1 MKKTAWKS
9 PALLFLTA
17 VVWGVAFVAQ
27 SVGMDYVGPFTF
39 NCVRCLIGAAVLVPC
54 IWFQDRWKQ
63 RHDMSSGRVADGA
76 QGGVSNGDGMLE
88 STSHGRTADETMDGA
103 PNGRISAGVTG
114 DLSDA
119 RIADDS
125 LNGRSI
131 NDASGKATVGKAGAN
146 RTLLAGG
153 ICCGLALFVASN
165 LQQIGIQY
173 TTVGKAG
180 FITALYIV
188 MVPVFGIFLK
198 KHAGIRV
205 WISVALAVAG
215 LYLLCITDRLALGKG
230 DILVLLCAV
239 VFAVHILVVDHFS
252 AKTDGVR
259 ISCIQF
265 LVCGLLSGVCML
277 ITEHPELNRILQAWQ
292 PILYAGVFSCGVG
305 YTLQIVGQKGTDPTV
320 ASLVLSL
327 ESVVSVLAGWLLLG
341 QRLSVRELGG
351 CALMFAAILLAQM
364 PERKAGNSIY
374 QRLQS

>member
-1 MKKTAWKS
+1 MKKTEWKS

-39 NCVRCLIGAAVLVPC
+39 NCIRCLIGAVVLVPC
-54 IWFQDRWKQ
+54 IWFLDGWKQ
-63 RHDMSSGRVADGA
+63 R
-76 QGGVSNGDGMLE
+76 QGGASCGRE
-88 STSHGRTADETMDGA
+88 SAGA
-103 PNGRISAGVTG
+103 PSG
-114 DLSDA
+114 
-119 RIADDS
+119 
-125 LNGRSI
+125 
-131 NDASGKATVGKAGAN
+131 ASYGSHA
-146 RTLLAGG
+146 LLAGG

-198 KHAGIRV
+198 KRAGIRV
-205 WISVALAVAG
+205 WVSVALAVAG

-252 AKTDGVR
+252 AKADGVR
-259 ISCIQF
+259 MSCIQF

-277 ITEHPELNRILQAWQ
+277 ITEHPEMCLILQAWQ

-320 ASLVLSL
+320 ASLIMSL

-351 CALMFAAILLAQM
+351 CALMFAAILLAQL
-364 PERKAGNSIY
+364 PER
-374 QRLQS
+374 RQS

>member
-1 MKKTAWKS
+1 MKKTEWKS

-39 NCVRCLIGAAVLVPC
+39 NCIRCLIGAVVLVPC
-54 IWFQDRWKQ
+54 IWFLDGWKQ
-63 RHDMSSGRVADGA
+63 RPDGA
-76 QGGVSNGDGMLE
+76 SCGRE
-88 STSHGRTADETMDGA
+88 SAGA
-103 PNGRISAGVTG
+103 PSGA
-114 DLSDA
+114 SDGSHA
-119 RIADDS
+119 
-125 LNGRSI
+125 
-131 NDASGKATVGKAGAN
+131 
-146 RTLLAGG
+146 LLAGG

-188 MVPVFGIFLK
+188 LVPVFGIFLK
-198 KHAGIRV
+198 KRAGIRV
-205 WISVALAVAG
+205 WVSVALAVAG

-259 ISCIQF
+259 MSCIQF

-277 ITEHPELNRILQAWQ
+277 LTEHPEMRLILQAWQ
-292 PILYAGVFSCGVG
+292 PILYAGIFSCGVG

-320 ASLVLSL
+320 ASLILSL

-351 CALMFAAILLAQM
+351 CALMFAAILLAQL
-364 PERKAGNSIY
+364 PER
-374 QRLQS
+374 RQS

>member
-1 MKKTAWKS
+1 MRKTAWKS

-54 IWFQDRWKQ
+54 IWFLDRWKQ
-63 RHDMSSGRVADGA
+63 RQDGV
-76 QGGVSNGDGMLE
+76 QNG
-88 STSHGRTADETMDGA
+88 A
-103 PNGRISAGVTG
+103 
-114 DLSDA
+114 
-119 RIADDS
+119 
-125 LNGRSI
+125 LNHRSV
-131 NDASGKATVGKAGAN
+131 NASGKMTEE
-146 RTLLAGG
+146 RSETRRMLLTGG

-198 KHAGIRV
+198 KRAGIRV

-239 VFAVHILVVDHFS
+239 VFAIHILIVDHFS

-259 ISCIQF
+259 MSCIQF
-265 LVCGLLSGVCML
+265 LVCGLLSGVGML
-277 ITEHPELNRILQAWQ
+277 LTEHPEISLILQAWQ

-320 ASLVLSL
+320 ASLILSL

-351 CALMFAAILLAQM
+351 CALMVAAILLAQL
-364 PERKAGNSIY
+364 PER
-374 QRLQS
+374 RQS

>member
-54 IWFQDRWKQ
+54 IWFLDRWKQ
-63 RHDMSSGRVADGA
+63 KQDASGGGVADGVRDRA
-76 QGGVSNGDGMLE
+76 SNGNG
-88 STSHGRTADETMDGA
+88 TSHG
-103 PNGRISAGVTG
+103 GV
-114 DLSDA
+114 A
-119 RIADDS
+119 
-125 LNGRSI
+125 
-131 NDASGKATVGKAGAN
+131 DASGKTMAGKTGADHA
-146 RTLLAGG
+146 LLAGG

-188 MVPVFGIFLK
+188 LVPVFGIFLK
-198 KHAGIRV
+198 KRAGIRV

-230 DILVLLCAV
+230 DILVLLCAA
-239 VFAVHILVVDHFS
+239 VFAVHILIVDHFS

-259 ISCIQF
+259 MSCIQF
-265 LVCGLLSGVCML
+265 LVCGLFSGVGML
-277 ITEHPELNRILQAWQ
+277 LTEHPELRLILQAWQ

-305 YTLQIVGQKGTDPTV
+305 YTLQIIGQKGTDPTV
-320 ASLVLSL
+320 ASLILSL

-341 QRLSVRELGG
+341 QRLSVREIGG
-351 CALMFAAILLAQM
+351 CTLMFAAILLAQM
-364 PERKAGNSIY
+364 PERKAGNCGGT
-374 QRLQS
+374 L

>member
-1 MKKTAWKS
+1 MRKTAWKS

-54 IWFQDRWKQ
+54 IWFLDRWKQ
-63 RHDMSSGRVADGA
+63 RQDGV
-76 QGGVSNGDGMLE
+76 QNG
-88 STSHGRTADETMDGA
+88 A
-103 PNGRISAGVTG
+103 
-114 DLSDA
+114 
-119 RIADDS
+119 
-125 LNGRSI
+125 LNHRSV
-131 NDASGKATVGKAGAN
+131 NASGKMTEE
-146 RTLLAGG
+146 RSETRRMLLTGG

-198 KHAGIRV
+198 KRAGIRV

-239 VFAVHILVVDHFS
+239 VFAIHILIVDHFS

-259 ISCIQF
+259 MSCIQF
-265 LVCGLLSGVCML
+265 MVCGLLSGVGML
-277 ITEHPELNRILQAWQ
+277 LTEHPEISLILQAWQ

-320 ASLVLSL
+320 ASLILSL

-364 PERKAGNSIY
+364 PER
-374 QRLQS
+374 RQS

>member
-1 MKKTAWKS
+1 MKKIEWKS

-39 NCVRCLIGAAVLVPC
+39 NCIRCLIGAVVLVPC
-54 IWFQDRWKQ
+54 IWLLDRWKQ
-63 RHDMSSGRVADGA
+63 RPDGASCGREAAGAQDSASCSRRSAGA
-76 QGGVSNGDGMLE
+76 QGGASDGG
-88 STSHGRTADETMDGA
+88 HA
-103 PNGRISAGVTG
+103 
-114 DLSDA
+114 
-119 RIADDS
+119 
-125 LNGRSI
+125 
-131 NDASGKATVGKAGAN
+131 
-146 RTLLAGG
+146 LLAGG

-198 KHAGIRV
+198 KRAGIRV
-205 WISVALAVAG
+205 WVSVALAVAG

-259 ISCIQF
+259 MSCIQF

-277 ITEHPELNRILQAWQ
+277 ITEHPEMRLILQAWQ

-320 ASLVLSL
+320 ASLILSL

-364 PERKAGNSIY
+364 PER
-374 QRLQS
+374 LQSYHHYQKKEPNIYE

>member
-1 MKKTAWKS
+1 MKKTEWKS

-39 NCVRCLIGAAVLVPC
+39 NCIRCLIGAVVLVPC
-54 IWFQDRWKQ
+54 IWFLDGWKQ
-63 RHDMSSGRVADGA
+63 RQGGASCGRESAGAPDGA
-76 QGGVSNGDGMLE
+76 SCGRE
-88 STSHGRTADETMDGA
+88 SAGA
-103 PNGRISAGVTG
+103 PSG
-114 DLSDA
+114 
-119 RIADDS
+119 
-125 LNGRSI
+125 
-131 NDASGKATVGKAGAN
+131 ASYGSHA
-146 RTLLAGG
+146 LLAGG

-198 KHAGIRV
+198 KRAGIRV
-205 WISVALAVAG
+205 WVSVALAVAG

-252 AKTDGVR
+252 AKADGVR
-259 ISCIQF
+259 MSCIQF

-277 ITEHPELNRILQAWQ
+277 IMERPEMPLILQAWQ

-320 ASLVLSL
+320 ASLILSL
-327 ESVVSVLAGWLLLG
+327 DSVVSVLAGWLLLG

-351 CALMFAAILLAQM
+351 CALMFAAILLAQL
-364 PERKAGNSIY
+364 PER
-374 QRLQS
+374 RQS

>member
-1 MKKTAWKS
+1 MKKTEWKS

-39 NCVRCLIGAAVLVPC
+39 NCIRCLIGAVVLVPYIC
-54 IWFQDRWKQ
+54 FLDGWKQ
-63 RHDMSSGRVADGA
+63 RSDGA
-76 QGGVSNGDGMLE
+76 SCGRE
-88 STSHGRTADETMDGA
+88 SAGA
-103 PNGRISAGVTG
+103 PSGA
-114 DLSDA
+114 SDGSHA
-119 RIADDS
+119 
-125 LNGRSI
+125 
-131 NDASGKATVGKAGAN
+131 
-146 RTLLAGG
+146 LLAGG

-198 KHAGIRV
+198 KRAGIRV
-205 WISVALAVAG
+205 WVSVALAVAG

-259 ISCIQF
+259 MSCIQF

-277 ITEHPELNRILQAWQ
+277 LTEHPEMRLILQAWQ

-305 YTLQIVGQKGTDPTV
+305 YTLQIIGQKGTDPTV
-320 ASLVLSL
+320 ASLILSL

-351 CALMFAAILLAQM
+351 CALMFAAILLAQL
-364 PERKAGNSIY
+364 PER
-374 QRLQS
+374 RQS

>member
-1 MKKTAWKS
+1 MKKTEWKS

-39 NCVRCLIGAAVLVPC
+39 NCIRCLIGAVVLVPC
-54 IWFQDRWKQ
+54 IWFLDGWKQ
-63 RHDMSSGRVADGA
+63 RPDGA
-76 QGGVSNGDGMLE
+76 SCGRE
-88 STSHGRTADETMDGA
+88 SAGA
-103 PNGRISAGVTG
+103 PSGA
-114 DLSDA
+114 SDGSHA
-119 RIADDS
+119 
-125 LNGRSI
+125 
-131 NDASGKATVGKAGAN
+131 
-146 RTLLAGG
+146 LLAGG

-198 KHAGIRV
+198 KRAGIRV
-205 WISVALAVAG
+205 WVSVALAVAG

-259 ISCIQF
+259 DVLHSVSGVRAALWCVHADHRAPGNASDFAGMAANPLCGYLF
-265 LVCGLLSGVCML
+265 LRRGLYPADCRTKRNRSDSGVSDPEPGIGRLGAGGLAAARTALKCEGARRLRADVCG
-277 ITEHPELNRILQAWQ
+277 NF
-292 PILYAGVFSCGVG
+292 AG
-305 YTLQIVGQKGTDPTV
+305 
-320 ASLVLSL
+320 AA
-327 ESVVSVLAGWLLLG
+327 AGATAI
-341 QRLSVRELGG
+341 RAGG
-351 CALMFAAILLAQM
+351 DC
-364 PERKAGNSIY
+364 PN
-374 QRLQS
+374 